1 MATRQRSGT
10 RSLASTPLLYL
21 LLLALPGCAASLSR
35 LPEVAPVSTPDDLLR
50 IVTARA
56 DSLKD
61 LNVRAGMDMRVD
73 GVKQKGVVVL
83 FYRAPGVLK
92 IEMTDALLGLGVL
105 SALARGD
112 SLSIYLPRTN
122 HYLEGPSEDVL
133 RTVTGVDLTPY
144 GATHAMLGLVNMS
157 PLSLPRIGEF
167 QAGPDSLNLEII
179 EPLWTRRLR
188 FDPRTAVLLE
198 ERVYSPG
205 GLLISRRNLS
215 DYQLQSGI
223 PLPRRMEIVHGG
235 DRIRIQVI
243 RRKVNSGVPEDRFRL
258 KVPRDVTRLE

>member
-1 MATRQRSGT
+1 MACRQRSGT
-10 RSLASTPLLYL
+10 RSLRSTPLLYL
-21 LLLALPGCAASLSR
+21 LLLALPGCAASFSH
-35 LPEVAPVSTPDDLLR
+35 LPEVEPVSTPADLLR
-50 IVTARA
+50 IVTARE

-61 LNVRAGMDMRVD
+61 LEIRAGINMRID

-83 FYRAPGVLK
+83 FYRAPGALK

-112 SLSIYLPRTN
+112 SLAVYLPRTN

-133 RTVTGVDLTPY
+133 RIVTGVDLAPY
-144 GATHAMLGLVNMS
+144 GATHAMLGLARMS
-157 PLSLPRIGEF
+157 PLNLPRIGEF
-167 QAGPDSLNLEII
+167 QADRDSLNLEII

-188 FDPRTAVLLE
+188 FDPRSAILLQ

-205 GLLISRRNLS
+205 GLLLSRRNLS
-215 DYQLQSGI
+215 EYQLQNGI
-223 PLPRRMEIVHGG
+223 PLPRRMEIVHGS

-243 RRKVNSGVPEDRFRL
+243 RRKVNSGVPEHRFRL
-258 KVPRDVTRLE
+258 KVPRDVTRLQ

>member
-10 RSLASTPLLYL
+10 RSLTSTPLLYL

-35 LPEVAPVSTPDDLLR
+35 LPEVAPVSTPADLQR

-61 LNVRAGMDMRVD
+61 LEIRAGVNMRVD

-83 FYRAPGVLK
+83 FYRAPGALK
-92 IEMTDALLGLGVL
+92 IEMKDALLGLGVL

-112 SLSIYLPRTN
+112 SLAIYLPRTN
-122 HYLEGPSEDVL
+122 HFLKGLSEDVL

-144 GATHAMLGLVNMS
+144 GATHALLGLVNMS
-157 PLSLPRIGEF
+157 PLNLPRIGEF
-167 QAGPDSLNLEII
+167 QADRDSLNLEII

-198 ERVYSPG
+198 ERVYSPRG
-205 GLLISRRNLS
+205 RLISRRNLS
-215 DYQLQSGI
+215 EYQLQNGI
-223 PLPRRMEIVHGG
+223 PLPRRMEIVQGN

-243 RRKVNSGVPEDRFRL
+243 RRKVNSDVPEDRFRL
-258 KVPRDVTRLE
+258 NVPGDVIHLE

>member
-1 MATRQRSGT
+1 MATCQRSGT
-10 RSLASTPLLYL
+10 RSLTSTPLVYL

-35 LPEVAPVSTPDDLLR
+35 LPEVSPISIPTDLLR

-56 DSLKD
+56 DSLRD
-61 LNVRAGMDMRVD
+61 LEVRAGIDMRID

-83 FYRAPGVLK
+83 FYRAPGALK
-92 IEMTDALLGLGVL
+92 IEMKDALLGIGVL

-112 SLSIYLPRTN
+112 SLAIYLPRTN

-144 GATHAMLGLVNMS
+144 GATHAMLGLVSMS
-157 PLSLPRIGEF
+157 PLNLPRIGEF
-167 QAGPDSLNLEII
+167 QAGRDSLNLEII

-188 FDPRTAVLLE
+188 FDPRTAVLLD
-198 ERVYSPG
+198 ERVYSPR
-205 GLLISRRNLS
+205 GLLISRRSLS

-223 PLPRRMEIVHGG
+223 PLPRRMEIVQGT
-235 DRIRIQVI
+235 DRIRIQVTG
-243 RRKVNSGVPEDRFRL
+243 RKVNTGVPEDRFRL
-258 KVPRDVTRLE
+258 KVPGDVIHLE